1 MNDEEYRGER
11 GQPDRRQR
19 PTRPLDALR
28 CCGRRKAPRRSQDR
42 AGNYY
47 VDRFS
52 ATTLVMIVGLLVL
65 TIVDGVLTV
74 ELLDSSR
81 GEEINP
87 FMAYL
92 LGRGR
97 HAFFA
102 GKYLLTAAGLPF
114 LLVFKNYRLFG
125 TRLRVGFL
133 FPAFI
138 GLYLALLFYQ
148 WSMFK

>member
-1 MNDEEYRGER
+1 MNHEENHGER
-11 GQPDRRQR
+11 GKTDRRQR

-28 CCGRRKAPRRSQDR
+28 GRGRRTTPRRTEDR

-52 ATTLVMIVGLLVL
+52 VTTLAMIVSLLAL
-65 TIVDGVLTV
+65 TIADGILTV
-74 ELLDSSR
+74 ELLDSSH

-125 TRLRVGFL
+125 TRFRVGFL

-148 WSMFK
+148 CSMFK